1 MVTQQA
7 FWRQRLQLIDLWE
20 GQQKARR
27 AREAAL
33 AARSD
38 GAAAAA
44 LILQAGCSLGL
55 QGCSL
60 AA

>member
-1 MVTQQA
+1 MVTQQS
-7 FWRQRLQLIDLWE
+7 FWRQRLQLIDRWE
-20 GQQKARR
+20 GQQKARL
-27 AREAAL
+27 AREAAR
-33 AARSD
+33 AARSA

-55 QGCSL
+55 QPRV

>member
-7 FWRQRLQLIDLWE
+7 FWRQRLQLIDQWQ
-20 GQQKARR
+20 GQQKARL
-27 AREAAL
+27 AREAAR

-38 GAAAAA
+38 GAAKAA
-44 LILQAGCSLGL
+44 LILQAGRSLGS
-55 QGCSL
+55 QPRV